1 MAASH
6 LDRDRPAADAG
17 MRTIERIAL
26 GIWDF
31 VVGDDWRVALG
42 VVVAIGATAVIAASG
57 VAAWWVSPI
66 AVVAL
71 LADSLRR
78 ASG

>member
-1 MAASH
+1 VSVLAA
-6 LDRDRPAADAG
+6 LAR
-17 MRTIERIAL
+17 

-31 VVGDDWRVALG
+31 VAGDDWRVALG
-42 VVVAIGATAVIAASG
+42 VACAIAVTALVATST
-57 VAAWWVSPI
+57 VAAWWVLPL

-78 ASG
+78 AARGC

>member
-1 MAASH
+1 MSRVSAV
-6 LDRDRPAADAG
+6 
-17 MRTIERIAL
+17 AL

-42 VVVAIGATAVIAASG
+42 VAAAIAVTALIATST
-57 VAAWWVSPI
+57 VAAWWVLPVG
-66 AVVAL
+66 VVAL

-78 ASG
+78 AARGG

>member
-1 MAASH
+1 MSVLAA
-6 LDRDRPAADAG
+6 LAR
-17 MRTIERIAL
+17 

-31 VVGDDWRVALG
+31 VAGDDWRVALG
-42 VVVAIGATAVIAASG
+42 VACAIAVTALVAAST
-57 VAAWWVSPI
+57 VAAWWVLPL

-78 ASG
+78 AARG